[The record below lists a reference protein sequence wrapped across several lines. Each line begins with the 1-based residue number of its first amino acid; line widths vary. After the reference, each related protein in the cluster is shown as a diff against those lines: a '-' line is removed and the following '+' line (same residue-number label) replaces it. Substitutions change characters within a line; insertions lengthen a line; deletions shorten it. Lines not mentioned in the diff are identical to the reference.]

1 MKVNYLFTAFSILS
15 VPIHG
20 QGIIDILNSNGLTNF
35 AMALETYP
43 DLLYNIT
50 CREDVTVFAPINEA
64 AGFLGPGND
73 TKRKLFRRDTPP
85 KSNVGTQASYTGN
98 NPPPPATK
106 RDNREHRKHW
116 SLPDSNF
123 LVLNTFLR
131 DPTFVNLGRDQP
143 GRVITNYASPKHG
156 SGEPIIKIKGGLEIT
171 KTLNG
176 PFKYD
181 KGIIYA
187 VNE

>member
-1 MKVNYLFTAFSILS
+1 MKVNYFFAAFSIPS
-15 VPIHG
+15 VPIHDK
-20 QGIIDILNSNGLTNF
+20 GIINILNSNGLTNL
-35 AMALETYP
+35 AMVLETYP
-43 DLLYNIT
+43 DLLYNIK
-50 CREDVTVFAPINEA
+50 CREDVIVFAPINEA

-73 TKRKLFRRDTPP
+73 TKRMHFRRDTPP

-98 NPPPPATK
+98 NLPSPPTK
-106 RDNREHRKHW
+106 RDNRKHRKHW

-123 LVLNTFLR
+123 PVLNTFLR
-131 DPTFVNLGRDQP
+131 DPTFVNIGRDQP
-143 GRVITNYASPKHG
+143 GRVITNYASLIHG

-181 KGIIYA
+181 QGIIYA